1 MSVGLIDIIMS
12 YKERLSEAVETGNND
27 EQFSCL
33 LFALQLPSIC
43 ARLDFPREEYAEFY
57 SDGNPRDKKL
67 YIAWLK
73 KNHRLLMAGGMGFV
87 TFKAFCSAVYALRC
101 SLTHEGILSSNKEL
115 QNIRFLSGKYSEMN
129 LGFLGLGAKQ
139 YIPLYYLCDR
149 LFIGALKSVSIVE
162 VYTNESDRFSLFSI
176 RYTDKVAITD
186 KASLVVD
193 YSELSDEIAD
203 AQKRAEEFLG
213 KKSKRECA
221 LFSLY
226 HYLSHYQLLVF
237 DDMESHFASK
247 RRHGKFRREIDYYGA
262 IDEWLETLDTF
273 GKHCIFRA
281 KDGNQH
287 TYRLSVDAEAYREM
301 KEIVGD
307 VYGFIQRG
315 KQL

>member
-1 MSVGLIDIIMS
+1 MSVGLSKIIS
-12 YKERLSEAVETGNND
+12 RYKDRLSKAVEKGNND

-33 LFALQLPSIC
+33 MFALQLPSIC
-43 ARLDFPREEYAEFY
+43 ARLDFPRDEYEEFY
-57 SDGNPRDKKL
+57 SGKNISDKKL

-73 KNHRLLMAGGMGFV
+73 KNRRLLMAGSSGFL
-87 TFKAFCSAVYALRC
+87 TFNEFCLAVYELRC
-101 SLTHEGILSSNKEL
+101 SLVHEGILSSNKEL
-115 QNIRFLSGKYSEMN
+115 QNIRFLSGKHSEMT
-129 LGFLGLGAKQ
+129 LGFLSLGAKQ

-203 AQKRAEEFLG
+203 ARKRAEEFLG

-221 LFSLY
+221 LFFLY
-226 HYLSHYQLLVF
+226 HYLSHYQLSVF

-247 RRHGKFRREIDYYGA
+247 RRHEKFSREIDYYGA
-262 IDEWLETLDTF
+262 IDEWLETLDKF

-287 TYRLSVDAEAYREM
+287 TYRFSVDAGVYREM
-301 KEIVGD
+301 KKIVREFEQ
-307 VYGFIQRG
+307 FIQRG
-315 KQL
+315 KAL

>member
-1 MSVGLIDIIMS
+1 
-12 YKERLSEAVETGNND
+12 
-27 EQFSCL
+27 
-33 LFALQLPSIC
+33 
-43 ARLDFPREEYAEFY
+43 
-57 SDGNPRDKKL
+57 
-67 YIAWLK
+67 
-73 KNHRLLMAGGMGFV
+73 MGFV
-87 TFKAFCSAVYALRC
+87 TFEAFCYAVYALRC

-115 QNIRFLSGKYSEMN
+115 QNIRFLSGKHSEMT

-203 AQKRAEEFLG
+203 ARKRAEEFLG

-226 HYLSHYQLLVF
+226 HYLSHYQLPVF
-237 DDMESHFASK
+237 DDMKLHFTSK
-247 RRHGKFRREIDYYGA
+247 RRHEKFSREIDYYGA
-262 IDEWLETLDTF
+262 IDEWLETLDKF

-281 KDGNQH
+281 KDGNLNV
-287 TYRLSVDAEAYREM
+287 YRFSVDAGVYREM
-301 KEIVGD
+301 KKIVREFEQ
-307 VYGFIQRG
+307 FIQRG
-315 KQL
+315 KAL

>member
-1 MSVGLIDIIMS
+1 MSVGLREIIS
-12 YKERLSEAVETGNND
+12 RYKDRLSKVVEKGNND

-33 LFALQLPSIC
+33 MFALQLPSIC
-43 ARLDFPREEYAEFY
+43 ARLDFPRDKYEEFY
-57 SDGNPRDKKL
+57 SGKNISDKKL

-73 KNHRLLMAGGMGFV
+73 KNRRLLMAGSSGFL
-87 TFKAFCSAVYALRC
+87 TFNEFCLAVYELRC
-101 SLTHEGILSSNKEL
+101 SLVHEGILS
-115 QNIRFLSGKYSEMN
+115 GKHSEMT
-129 LGFLGLGAKQ
+129 LGFLSLGAKQ

-203 AQKRAEEFLG
+203 ARKRAEEFLG

-226 HYLSHYQLLVF
+226 HYLSHYQLSVF

-247 RRHGKFRREIDYYGA
+247 RRHEKFSREIDYYGA
-262 IDEWLETLDTF
+262 IDEWLETLDKF

-287 TYRLSVDAEAYREM
+287 TYRFSVDAGVYREM
-301 KEIVGD
+301 QKVVREFKQ
-307 VYGFIQRG
+307 FIQRG
-315 KQL
+315 KAL